1 MRAPRTWRGFIRNLM
16 TLPVRI
22 RLALGSA
29 LTVTALVVTP
39 LLAQEAART
48 PVALT
53 SAKVSLAGTS
63 NIHDYTASTTTVRV
77 TKLQVAPGHAG
88 DLLTALSKPGTL
100 QAFEIAIP
108 AASLHSTKD
117 GLDKNMHK
125 ALKVK
130 EHADIV
136 FRLTRLEPK
145 GSALRAVGTLR
156 IAGVEKEIGLDLA
169 TTVKNGSLVV
179 TGSVDLL
186 MTDFGIPAP
195 KAMMG
200 MLRTDP
206 KVTISFETVLATP
219 LT

>member
-1 MRAPRTWRGFIRNLM
+1 MTSSALIRT
-16 TLPVRI
+16 
-22 RLALGSA
+22 ALGSA
-29 LTVTALVVTP
+29 LACAMVAAP
-39 LLAQEAART
+39 ALAQDASRA
-48 PVALT
+48 PLT
-53 SAKVSLAGTS
+53 LASAKVTLAGTS

-77 TKLQVAPGHAG
+77 TKLQVASGLNG
-88 DLLTALSKPGTL
+88 DLLSAVLAPGAL

-108 AASLHSTKD
+108 AASLHSPKE

-136 FRLTRLEPK
+136 FRLARLEPK
-145 GSALRAVGTLR
+145 GQALRAIGTLR
-156 IAGVEKEIGLDLA
+156 IAGVEKEVAFDLA
-169 TTVKNGSLVV
+169 TAVKGDRLVV

-186 MTDFGIPAP
+186 MTDFGIAAP

-206 KVTISFETVLATP
+206 KVTVTFETVLSTP

>member
-1 MRAPRTWRGFIRNLM
+1 MTASSTLGRAIAGA
-16 TLPVRI
+16 
-22 RLALGSA
+22 LALA
-29 LTVTALVVTP
+29 MVTATP
-39 LLAQEAART
+39 LLAQDAARA
-48 PVALT
+48 PLT
-53 SAKVSLAGTS
+53 LASARISLAGTS
-63 NIHDYTASTTTVRV
+63 NIHDYTASTSTVRIV
-77 TKLQVAPGHAG
+77 RIQVASGLGNDILPALLEPGA
-88 DLLTALSKPGTL
+88 L

-136 FRLTRLEPK
+136 FRLTRLEAK
-145 GSALRAVGTLR
+145 GEKLHAVGALR
-156 IAGVEKEIGLDLA
+156 IAGVEKDVAFDIA

-179 TGSVDLL
+179 SGSVDLL
-186 MTDFGIPAP
+186 MTDFGIAAP

-206 KVTISFETVLATP
+206 KVTISFETVLSTP

>member
-1 MRAPRTWRGFIRNLM
+1 M
-16 TLPVRI
+16 TLSPRI
-22 RLALGSA
+22 RIALGSA
-29 LTVTALVVTP
+29 VAIAAAIATP
-39 LLAQEAART
+39 LLAQQADRA

-77 TKLQVAPGHAG
+77 TKLQVAPGTTAAE
-88 DLLTALSKPGTL
+88 LLSTLQKPGTL

-130 EHADIV
+130 EHPEIT
-136 FRLTRLEPK
+136 FRLARLEPK
-145 GSALRAVGTLR
+145 GATVRAIGTLR
-156 IAGVEKEIGLDLA
+156 IAGVEKEIGLDLSTA
-169 TTVKNGSLVV
+169 LKSGSLVV
-179 TGSVDLL
+179 SGSIDLL

>member
-1 MRAPRTWRGFIRNLM
+1 M
-16 TLPVRI
+16 TLPLHI
-22 RLALGSA
+22 RLAVGSA
-29 LTVTALVVTP
+29 LAIAAAVVAP
-39 LLAQEAART
+39 LLAQEAARP
-48 PVALT
+48 PVTLT
-53 SAKVSLAGTS
+53 SATVSLAGTS

-77 TKLQVAPGHAG
+77 TRLQVASGHAG

-130 EHADIV
+130 EYPDIV
-136 FRLTRLEPK
+136 FRLSRLEPK
-145 GSALRAVGTLR
+145 GAALRAVGTLR

>member
-1 MRAPRTWRGFIRNLM
+1 M
-16 TLPVRI
+16 TSFAFPVSV
-22 RLALGSA
+22 LAGA
-29 LTVTALVVTP
+29 LALVVAATP
-39 LLAQEAART
+39 TLLAQDRS
-48 PVALT
+48 PIALH

-63 NIHDYTASTTTVRV
+63 NIHDYTASSSAVRV
-77 TKLQVAPGHAG
+77 TRLQLAAG
-88 DLLTALSKPGTL
+88 VGGTDLWTAVLKPGAVEAL
-100 QAFEIAIP
+100 EIAIP
-108 AASLHSTKD
+108 AASLHSTRD

-136 FRLTRLEPK
+136 FRLSRLEPK
-145 GSALRAVGTLR
+145 GTALRAVGVLR
-156 IAGVEKEIGLDLA
+156 IAGVEKEIGIDLV
-169 TTVKNGSLVV
+169 TTTRAGSLVV

-186 MTDFGIPAP
+186 MTDFGIAAP

-206 KVTISFETVLATP
+206 KVTISFETVFSTP

>member
-1 MRAPRTWRGFIRNLM
+1 M
-16 TLPVRI
+16 TRHLRI
-22 RLALGSA
+22 RPAFGSA
-29 LTVTALVVTP
+29 LTLAALLVTP
-39 LLAQEAART
+39 LLAQEASRT

-53 SAKVSLAGTS
+53 SARVSLAGTS

-77 TKLQVAPGHAG
+77 TRLQIAAGHTG
-88 DLLTALSKPGTL
+88 DLLTAIQKPGTL
-100 QAFEIAIP
+100 EAFEIAIP
-108 AASLHSTKD
+108 AASLHSTRD

-130 EHADIV
+130 EYPDIV
-136 FRLTRLEPK
+136 FRLARLEPK
-145 GSALRAVGTLR
+145 GTALRAVGTLR
-156 IAGVEKEIGLDLA
+156 IAGQEKEIGLDLA

>member
-1 MRAPRTWRGFIRNLM
+1 M
-16 TLPVRI
+16 TLPLSI
-22 RLALGSA
+22 RVAFGSA
-29 LTVTALVVTP
+29 CAIALAIVTP
-39 LLAQEAART
+39 LLAQQADRA
-48 PVALT
+48 PVTLT
-53 SAKVSLAGTS
+53 GAKVSLAGTS

-77 TKLQVAPGHAG
+77 TKLQLATGTGAA
-88 DLLTALSKPGTL
+88 DLLTAIQKPGTL

-108 AASLHSTKD
+108 AASLHSNKD

-130 EHADIV
+130 EHPEIT
-136 FRLTRLEPK
+136 FRLARLEPK
-145 GSALRAVGTLR
+145 GSALRAIGTLR
-156 IAGVEKEIGLDLA
+156 IAGVEKEIGLDLS
-169 TTVKNGSLVV
+169 TTVKHGSLVV
-179 TGSVDLL
+179 TGSIDLL

>member
-1 MRAPRTWRGFIRNLM
+1 MTPSSPIRTSLASVLAFSLTATAAVFAQDAARAPFA
-16 TLPVRI
+16 V
-22 RLALGSA
+22 A
-29 LTVTALVVTP
+29 TA
-39 LLAQEAART
+39 R
-48 PVALT
+48 
-53 SAKVSLAGTS
+53 VSLSGTS
-63 NIHDYTASTTTVRV
+63 NIHDYTASSNAVRV
-77 TKLQVAPGHAG
+77 TTLKIASGLGS
-88 DLLTALSKPGTL
+88 DLWSAVVKPGAL

-108 AASLHSTKD
+108 GSSLHSTKD

-136 FRLTRLEPK
+136 FRLARLEPK
-145 GSALRAVGTLR
+145 AGAGAVRAIGVLR
-156 IAGVEKEIGLDLA
+156 IAGVEKEVGFDLA
-169 TTVKNGSLVV
+169 TQIRNGGLVV

-186 MTDFGIPAP
+186 MTDFGIAAP

-206 KVTISFETVLATP
+206 KVTVSFEVVLSTS

>member
-1 MRAPRTWRGFIRNLM
+1 M
-16 TLPVRI
+16 TLPLHI
-22 RLALGSA
+22 RFAVGSA
-29 LTVTALVVTP
+29 LAIAAAVVAP
-39 LLAQEAART
+39 LLAQDAGRAPLT
-48 PVALT
+48 LT
-53 SAKVSLAGTS
+53 SATVSLAGTS

-77 TKLQVAPGHAG
+77 TRLQVASGVAG

-130 EHADIV
+130 EYPDIV
-136 FRLTRLEPK
+136 FRLARLEPK
-145 GSALRAVGTLR
+145 GAALRAVGTLR

-206 KVTISFETVLATP
+206 KVTISFETVLTTP

>member
-1 MRAPRTWRGFIRNLM
+1 M
-16 TLPVRI
+16 TLPLRL
-22 RLALGSA
+22 RLALGTGLA
-29 LTVTALVVTP
+29 IAAALVAP
-39 LLAQEAART
+39 LLAQDATRA
-48 PVALT
+48 PVTLT

-77 TKLQVAPGHAG
+77 TKLQVAAGHAG

-130 EHADIV
+130 EYPDIV
-136 FRLTRLEPK
+136 FRLARLEPK

-156 IAGVEKEIGLDLA
+156 IAGVEKEIGFDLA

-200 MLRTDP
+200 MLKTDP

>member
-1 MRAPRTWRGFIRNLM
+1 M
-16 TLPVRI
+16 TLSLPLRFLV
-22 RLALGSA
+22 GTA
-29 LTVTALVVTP
+29 LTVATALVAP
-39 LLAQEAART
+39 LLAQDAGRA
-48 PVALT
+48 PVTVT

-88 DLLTALSKPGTL
+88 DLVAALSKPGTL

-108 AASLHSTKD
+108 AASLHSTRD

-130 EHADIV
+130 EYPDIV
-136 FRLTRLEPK
+136 FRLARLEPK

-156 IAGVEKEIGLDLA
+156 IAGVDKEIALDLA

-179 TGSVDLL
+179 TGSIDLL

-206 KVTISFETVLATP
+206 KVTISVETVLATP

>member
-1 MRAPRTWRGFIRNLM
+1 MKPSSFLRS
-16 TLPVRI
+16 TLASAMAVT
-22 RLALGSA
+22 LAA
-29 LTVTALVVTP
+29 AAP
-39 LLAQEAART
+39 LLAQDGTRA
-48 PVALT
+48 PLALT
-53 SAKVSLAGTS
+53 KARVSLSGTS

-77 TKLQVAPGHAG
+77 TRLQVAGGVDG
-88 DLLTALSKPGTL
+88 DLLGTVLRPGAL

-136 FRLTRLEPK
+136 FRLVRLEPK
-145 GSALRAVGTLR
+145 AGAVRAIGVLR
-156 IAGVEKEIGLDLA
+156 IAGVEKEVGFDLA
-169 TTVKNGSLVV
+169 TQVKNGSLVV

-186 MTDFGIPAP
+186 MTDFGIAAP

-206 KVTISFETVLATP
+206 KVTIAFETVFSTP